1 MSTLFRVS
9 DSMHKEFTASGEA
22 RKDARCKQ
30 GQYGKA
36 DLIVVGRLAV
46 RRVLREERGGE

>member
-1 MSTLFRVS
+1 
-9 DSMHKEFTASGEA
+9 MHKEFTASGEA